1 MYHVRTNF
9 CFHFVTVKNIA
20 ELVECLKFPNYM
32 YATCFQLVCVTK
44 KDQYQVGR
52 QDKYSLEESELVF
65 VCKYC
70 AIIGV

>member
-1 MYHVRTNF
+1 MRRNV

-20 ELVECLKFPNYM
+20 ELVEYSKFPNYV
-32 YATCFQLVCVTK
+32 YASCFQLVCATK

-52 QDKYSLEESELVF
+52 EDKYPLEESELVF